1 MRNWSMDELSCP
13 RSQDPRDF
21 TQDRVFVKRLVV
33 HLVLIFRLGLRSFLS
48 KKAQSRCIVNPS
60 VGKAKMRFW
69 LDQKASCRNE
79 KHGGDEDEVVE
90 MRQKWF
96 LVKSRGQGTRRHWL
110 LSRSRDR
117 KSVV

>member
-96 LVKSRGQGTRRHWL
+96 LVKSRG
-110 LSRSRDR
+110 DR